1 MHSIHRLLLLSGAI
15 ICAAAPALAAEV
27 TPARLANPEPGNWL
41 MNHRTY
47 DAQRYSPL
55 DQINTA
61 NVKGLKLAYAVAIG
75 GTSTLENLESTPL
88 AEDGFLYVV
97 DQWGVVYKIDGRSGE
112 TGRIVWR
119 MDPGQEK
126 LPLANRGT
134 ALWGN
139 FVISVA
145 SYPPRVIA
153 TDKESGKVVWE
164 TNMSDGQ
171 ADLQL
176 TAAPLPV
183 KDKII
188 IGAAGG
194 DRGVRDF
201 ITALD
206 GATGK
211 VLWRKY
217 TVPAPGEPGSET
229 WKGTNNAWQTGGAAM
244 WVTGSYDIATNQ
256 VLWGTGNPVP
266 MYNPFY
272 RPGANLYTNS
282 LISWDPDSGKMNW
295 YHQYLPGDMWD
306 YDEEGSHIL
315 IDGQV
320 GGQAAQGGVASGPQR
335 LPVCV

>member
-1 MHSIHRLLLLSGAI
+1 MHSTRHLLGHLLLSGAVLSW
-15 ICAAAPALAAEV
+15 AAPGLGAEV

-55 DQINTA
+55 DKINAA

-126 LPLANRGT
+126 LPLSNRGA

-153 TDKESGKVVWE
+153 TDKESGKVAWE

-188 IGAAGG
+188 VGAAGG

-201 ITALD
+201 IAGLD
-206 GATGK
+206 GATGR

-217 TVPAPGEPGSET
+217 TSRRPANPAP
-229 WKGTNNAWQTGGAAM
+229 
-244 WVTGSYDIATNQ
+244 
-256 VLWGTGNPVP
+256 
-266 MYNPFY
+266 
-272 RPGANLYTNS
+272 RPGRTPTTPGGPAAPPCGSPAPT
-282 LISWDPDSGKMNW
+282 ISPPTRCCGAPAIRCRCSM
-295 YHQYLPGDMWD
+295 PTT
-306 YDEEGSHIL
+306 
-315 IDGQV
+315 
-320 GGQAAQGGVASGPQR
+320 GPATISI
-335 LPVCV
+335 PTA